1 MSLYAELLKGN
12 KSGSVKKAVVVL
24 LVKTNREDIRSI
36 DFANEVKEQKAGFA
50 QMLGVN
56 VEIIVKD
63 ILSLDDAEVK
73 RNLKNALKGYK
84 VNEIE
89 VIHDNF
95 NNEKASWVLDNSLEY
110 FVEKANQ
117 NYYSL
122 FN

>member
-1 MSLYAELLKGN
+1 MSLYAELLKGV
-12 KSGSVKKAVVVL
+12 KSSSIKKAVVVL

-56 VEIIVKD
+56 VEVIVKD

-73 RNLKNALKGYK
+73 RNLKNALKDYK

-89 VIHDNF
+89 VMHDNF

-117 NYYSL
+117 NYYSF